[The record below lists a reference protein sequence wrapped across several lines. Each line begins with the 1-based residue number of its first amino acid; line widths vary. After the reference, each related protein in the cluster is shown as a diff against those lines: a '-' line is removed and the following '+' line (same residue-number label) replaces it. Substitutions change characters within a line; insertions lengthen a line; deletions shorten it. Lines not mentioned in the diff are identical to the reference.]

1 MEQTTDER
9 LQNKMK
15 RYEYMRLSESW
26 GKPILMETIN
36 HYAKQGWRLVQVSIK
51 ESVSG
56 DNDKL
61 YFFDYL
67 FERELEEVPDELEKE
82 MD

>member
-1 MEQTTDER
+1 
-9 LQNKMK
+9 MK
-15 RYEYMRLSESW
+15 KYEYMRLSESW

-36 HYAKQGWRLVQVSIK
+36 NYSKQGWRLVQALIK
-51 ESVSG
+51 
-56 DNDKL
+56 NDKEMPNFPL
-61 YFFDYL
+61 LEYL

>member
-1 MEQTTDER
+1 
-9 LQNKMK
+9 MK
-15 RYEYMRLSESW
+15 KYEYMRLSESW

-36 HYAKQGWRLVQVSIK
+36 EQAKQGWRLVQAFIK
-51 ESVSG
+51 
-56 DNDKL
+56 NDRENPNFPL
-61 YFFDYL
+61 LEYL